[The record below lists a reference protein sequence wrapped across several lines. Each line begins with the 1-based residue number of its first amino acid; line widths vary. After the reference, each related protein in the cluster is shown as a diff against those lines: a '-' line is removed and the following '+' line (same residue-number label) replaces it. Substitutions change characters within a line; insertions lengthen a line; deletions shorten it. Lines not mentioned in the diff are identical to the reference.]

1 MDDTDVTGDF
11 RSQFLVEKCAFEFR
25 SIDFGRSDTIGWNEH
40 LCVFCDLIGSRRWKR
55 VRHFLCMK
63 TIPFTR
69 QANSC
74 ELNGLVKSLR
84 CRLRKGRGCAPNTT
98 AKPRR
103 ALQIHRAAVR
113 VRNLLFL
120 ERDPNWNGHVCF
132 LRKRFVTADL
142 RGLQAPVLLFCFN
155 RERQTA
161 KEM

>member
-1 MDDTDVTGDF
+1 MTETWQVIFVHNFSYKNVHLNFVPLTLDAATRLGETNTFVFSAIWLAHEDEREFVISSAWKQS
-11 RSQFLVEKCAFEFR
+11 RSPDK
-25 SIDFGRSDTIGWNEH
+25 
-40 LCVFCDLIGSRRWKR
+40 
-55 VRHFLCMK
+55 
-63 TIPFTR
+63 
-69 QANSC
+69 ANSC

-98 AKPRR
+98 EKPRR

-142 RGLQAPVLLFCFN
+142 NGLQAPVLLFCFN

>member
-1 MDDTDVTGDF
+1 MCIWISFHWLWTQQHDWVKRTPLC
-11 RSQFLVEKCAFEFR
+11 FL
-25 SIDFGRSDTIGWNEH
+25 RSDWLT
-40 LCVFCDLIGSRRWKR
+40 K
-55 VRHFLCMK
+55 MK
-63 TIPFTR
+63 ESSSFPLHENNPVHK
-69 QANSC
+69 ANSC

-142 RGLQAPVLLFCFN
+142 NGLQAPVLLFCFN